1 MRASPSGEA
10 FWMSW
15 FSGVGTNWGKRN
27 CIWAAS
33 LFQWVQL
40 NHFFLF
46 FTYKPWNAT
55 WPLQEGVC
63 MHNTTTFV
71 NVSTY
76 FIPSGQVLIV
86 GEPMIEQ
93 ILYISSASEE
103 PGNNGRSVY
112 SSANIPPA
120 QRRFKVRLT
129 RDYNLWVFKS
139 FFFTNSPLIYGRV
152 IIRRSEEHLWRTIP
166 SNAFIYTVH
175 ICIIIMTL
183 QRPKV
188 LHCNTIELTHIQW
201 RAALIESHVQD
212 QSRQP

>member
-1 MRASPSGEA
+1 MNI
-10 FWMSW
+10 F
-15 FSGVGTNWGKRN
+15 TNYFAATVSLRHLEERILQWLRRRRPLLGIVNHEILREQETITQCRILKKTKLWRSSTNNSRPAWERVHLGKRSE
-27 CIWAAS
+27 WVGSAALERIEES
-33 LFQWVQL
+33 GTAFEPLACFI
-40 NHFFLF
+40 FLF

-55 WPLQEGVC
+55 WPFQEGVC
-63 MHNTTTFV
+63 MHNTVTFV

-139 FFFTNSPLIYGRV
+139 IFHQQPID
-152 IIRRSEEHLWRTIP
+152 LW
-166 SNAFIYTVH
+166 
-175 ICIIIMTL
+175 
-183 QRPKV
+183 
-188 LHCNTIELTHIQW
+188 
-201 RAALIESHVQD
+201 ESYN
-212 QSRQP
+212 